1 MTRRS
6 FLGLLGCGGC
16 AAASLGFGLL
26 RMRGRKGFDFG
37 DNTLVAY
44 FADGTEW
51 TSRERGV
58 KPLVDA
64 IDGMRERFAGAKCYD
79 RVVGRAAAFLY
90 AKLGV
95 SYVFAPVM
103 AKGAVA
109 ILKRHGIE
117 PSFDLEVPG
126 IRNRANDGPCPMEQ
140 AVCEIADTD
149 VDAAVAAIRTQME
162 RLRQST
168 MTGQNLV

>member
-1 MTRRS
+1 
-6 FLGLLGCGGC
+6 
-16 AAASLGFGLL
+16 
-26 RMRGRKGFDFG
+26 
-37 DNTLVAY
+37 
-44 FADGTEW
+44 
-51 TSRERGV
+51 
-58 KPLVDA
+58 
-64 IDGMRERFAGAKCYD
+64 
-79 RVVGRAAAFLY
+79 
-90 AKLGV
+90 
-95 SYVFAPVM
+95 M

-117 PSFDLEVPG
+117 PIFDLEVPG
-126 IRNRANDGPCPMEQ
+126 IRNRANDGPCPMEH